1 MAISVPLYANGVAMD
16 VTAGYTHFID
26 GIDAATDAELL
37 AYADR
42 LAEKARL
49 LRKGI
54 LNKTVVSTADTL
66 FTGDSGA
73 FTPGAHYATPE
84 AAHQTAVV
92 LAAAKDCFKAANND
106 V

>member
-1 MAISVPLYANGVAMD
+1 MD

-66 FTGDSGA
+66 FTGTGGA
-73 FTPGAHYATPE
+73 FTPGTYATPE